1 MLAVAVSACCGCS
14 ARSPGGRT
22 TACTAL
28 QPLPPNRPVPHGDW
42 LRGPASG
49 VERRGI
55 EKGRER
61 ETDRQK
67 ERGREKKGERGERV

>member
-28 QPLPPNRPVPHGDW
+28 QPLPPNQPVLHGDW
-42 LRGPASG
+42 LRGLASG

-55 EKGRER
+55 EKDREK
-61 ETDRQK
+61 QK
-67 ERGREKKGERGERV
+67 ERGREKKGERV